1 MRNSSGFFG
10 SISNTIDLMK
20 SCIRVLKKD
29 KELILFPIL
38 AVFFVILFVWIIFT
52 FVGLDISAL
61 TSNDNQTEEIPIVP
75 LLVLVFGAN
84 FIVVFFNSALVSAAL
99 DRLRGG
105 NPNVRSGLSH
115 ASKHIHHIFIWSII
129 VTIMAL
135 IFAAIRASGRNRGAV
150 GQIMTSIF
158 ASLLQAG
165 WAMMTFFV
173 IPIIVSEN
181 LSPFAAIKR
190 SSGLFK
196 QTWGNQVTANFG
208 FGIFQILALL
218 ASGALGWFFG
228 LLSANLGMIVG
239 VLCATTSVSIIYTLE
254 GIYKAALYEFAM
266 GEKPLEFEQ
275 QDLRT
280 AYRVSTATA

>member
-38 AVFFVILFVWIIFT
+38 AAIFVILFVWIIFT
-52 FVGLDISAL
+52 FVGLDMSAL
-61 TSNDNQTEEIPIVP
+61 TAEDNQSEEMPIIP
-75 LLVLVFGAN
+75 LLILLFGAN

-105 NPNVRSGLSH
+105 NPNIRSGLSH
-115 ASKHIHHIFIWSII
+115 ATKHIHHIFIWSII

-135 IFAAIRASGRNRGAV
+135 IFAAIRASARNRGAV

-173 IPIIVSEN
+173 VPIIVSEN

-218 ASGALGWFFG
+218 ASAALGWFFG
-228 LLSANLGMIVG
+228 LMSANLGMIVG
-239 VLCATTSVSIIYTLE
+239 VLCATTSISIIYTLE

>member
-1 MRNSSGFFG
+1 
-10 SISNTIDLMK
+10 MK
-20 SCIRVLKKD
+20 SCVRVLKKD

-38 AVFFVILFVWIIFT
+38 AAFFVILFVWIIFT

-105 NPNVRSGLSH
+105 DPNVRSGLSH

>member
-38 AVFFVILFVWIIFT
+38 AAFFVILFVWIIFT

-75 LLVLVFGAN
+75 LLILVFGAN

-218 ASGALGWFFG
+218 ASAALGWFFG
-228 LLSANLGMIVG
+228 LMSANLGMIVG
-239 VLCATTSVSIIYTLE
+239 VLCATTSISIIYTLE

>member
-1 MRNSSGFFG
+1 LRNSSGFFG

-38 AVFFVILFVWIIFT
+38 AAIFVILFVWIIFT
-52 FVGLDISAL
+52 FVGLDMSAL
-61 TSNDNQTEEIPIVP
+61 TAEDNQAEEMPVIP
-75 LLVLVFGAN
+75 LLILLFGAN

-105 NPNVRSGLSH
+105 DPNIRSGLSH

-135 IFAAIRASGRNRGAV
+135 IFAAIRASARNRGAV

-173 IPIIVSEN
+173 VPIIVSEN

-218 ASGALGWFFG
+218 ASAALGWFFG
-228 LLSANLGMIVG
+228 LMSANLGMIVG
-239 VLCATTSVSIIYTLE
+239 VLCATTSISIIYTLE

>member
-20 SCIRVLKKD
+20 SCVRVLKKD

-38 AVFFVILFVWIIFT
+38 AAFFVILFVWIIFT

-75 LLVLVFGAN
+75 LLILVFGAN

-105 NPNVRSGLSH
+105 DPNVRSGLSH

>member
-38 AVFFVILFVWIIFT
+38 AAFFVILFVWIIFT

-218 ASGALGWFFG
+218 ASAALGWFFG